1 MIQMDIKKIQLFKYQ
16 TTSSSSIYAA
26 DLAQKGLFL
35 GVI

>member
-1 MIQMDIKKIQLFKYQ
+1 MIQMYTKKIQLFKYQ
-16 TTSSSSIYAA
+16 TTPQVP